1 MRSGNINIVK
11 NRFVFVIPG
20 LILFTLFALIPI
32 FSVFVMGFTS
42 WDLLH
47 PIKFVGLRNFK
58 NMLHDKWFW
67 NSILVSFKFMGISVP
82 LIFVLSLALA
92 LALYKED
99 RFSRIFRAFFYWPY
113 MIPAVVGGT
122 MWKWLLSYDT
132 GLLNYI
138 LLKLGL
144 EPISWLEESTN
155 ALISVSIA
163 QVWILA
169 GFMMMI
175 FITGLQN
182 IPSEY
187 QEAAFVDGAT
197 KWQVFWYVI
206 FPLLKNTNILV
217 LIVSIAYCFRSFTIV
232 YIMTTGGPGYAT
244 TVAPLYIYQ
253 RAFTEYRIGYASALS
268 AVVLIIALVIAL
280 IVLRV
285 RKSD

>member
-1 MRSGNINIVK
+1 MRNNNPSIVK

-20 LILFTLFALIPI
+20 LIFFVTFSLIPI
-32 FSVFVMGFTS
+32 IAVFVMGFTS

-47 PIKFVGLRNFK
+47 SIKFVGLRNFK
-58 NMLHDKWFW
+58 NMLYDKWFW

-82 LIFVLSLALA
+82 LIFFLSLALA
-92 LALYKED
+92 IALYKED
-99 RFSRIFRAFFYWPY
+99 RFSKIFRAFFYWPY

-138 LLKLGL
+138 LSKLGL

-155 ALISVSIA
+155 ALISVSLA
-163 QVWILA
+163 QVWILS

-182 IPSEY
+182 IPLEY
-187 QEAAFVDGAT
+187 QEAAVVDGAN
-197 KWQVFWYVI
+197 KWQVFWYVV
-206 FPLLKNTNILV
+206 FPLLKNTNLLV
-217 LIVSIAYCFRSFTIV
+217 LIVSIAYCFRSFTLV

-244 TVAPLYIYQ
+244 TVAPLYVYQ

-280 IVLRV
+280 TVLRV

>member
-1 MRSGNINIVK
+1 MRNDSLNIVK

-20 LILFTLFALIPI
+20 LIFFVTFSLIPI
-32 FSVFVMGFTS
+32 IAVFVMGFTS

-47 PIKFVGLRNFK
+47 SIKFVGLRNFR

-82 LIFVLSLALA
+82 LTFFLSLALA
-92 LALYKED
+92 IALYKED
-99 RFSRIFRAFFYWPY
+99 RFSKIFRAFFYWPY

-138 LLKLGL
+138 LSKLGL
-144 EPISWLEESTN
+144 EPVSWLEESTN
-155 ALISVSIA
+155 ALISVSLA
-163 QVWILA
+163 QVWILS

-182 IPSEY
+182 IPLEY
-187 QEAAFVDGAT
+187 QEAAVVDGAN
-197 KWQVFWYVI
+197 KWQVFWYVV
-206 FPLLKNTNILV
+206 FPLLKNTNLLV
-217 LIVSIAYCFRSFTIV
+217 LIVSLAYCFRSFTLV

-244 TVAPLYIYQ
+244 TVAPLYVYQ

-280 IVLRV
+280 TVLRI

>member
-1 MRSGNINIVK
+1 MRNKKLSIVK

-20 LILFTLFALIPI
+20 LIFFVTFSLIPI
-32 FSVFVMGFTS
+32 IAVFVMGFTS

-47 PIKFVGLRNFK
+47 PIKFVGLRNFR

-82 LIFVLSLALA
+82 LIFFLSLALA
-92 LALYKED
+92 IALYKED
-99 RFSRIFRAFFYWPY
+99 RFSKIFRAFFYWPY

-138 LLKLGL
+138 LSKLGL
-144 EPISWLEESTN
+144 EPVSWLEESTN
-155 ALISVSIA
+155 ALISVSLA
-163 QVWILA
+163 QVWILS

-182 IPSEY
+182 IPLEY
-187 QEAAFVDGAT
+187 QEAAVVDGAN
-197 KWQVFWYVI
+197 KWQVFWYVV
-206 FPLLKNTNILV
+206 FPLLKNTNLLV
-217 LIVSIAYCFRSFTIV
+217 LIVSIAYCFRSFTLI

-244 TVAPLYIYQ
+244 TVAPLYVYQ

-268 AVVLIIALVIAL
+268 AVVLAIALVIAL
-280 IVLRV
+280 TVLRV

>member
-92 LALYKED
+92 IALYKED

>member
-1 MRSGNINIVK
+1 
-11 NRFVFVIPG
+11 
-20 LILFTLFALIPI
+20 
-32 FSVFVMGFTS
+32 
-42 WDLLH
+42 
-47 PIKFVGLRNFK
+47 
-58 NMLHDKWFW
+58 
-67 NSILVSFKFMGISVP
+67 
-82 LIFVLSLALA
+82 
-92 LALYKED
+92 
-99 RFSRIFRAFFYWPY
+99 
-113 MIPAVVGGT
+113 
-122 MWKWLLSYDT
+122 
-132 GLLNYI
+132 LLNYI